1 MRRSFLAVCSAV
13 VLASYPVLAQEIPK
27 PRSSGPDADP
37 RPARSYPRVPPRAAM
52 DATQVRR
59 AMRETINGG
68 LVGIISGS
76 MDATD
81 LGKATDL
88 AIGLGTEGGRLRPLL
103 IIGRGALLNVTDI
116 VFARGVDI
124 GIVQSD
130 VLAALKRDPPF
141 PGIENYLQYISKL
154 YDEEVHILAGKEINS
169 IEDLASKKVNFG
181 MPDSGTHMTADV
193 IFERL
198 GISVETTSFPQPVAL
213 EKLRRG
219 EISALVCVVSK
230 PDRWFKNIKSEENLH
245 FLSIPANKLLERY
258 KPASLQTD
266 DYPDLI
272 DPDQPVPTV
281 AVGNVLAVYNWPAGT
296 ERYRKVARF
305 VRAFFD
311 RLHDLQSPPYHPKW
325 REIDVAVP
333 VPGWTRFA
341 AAQEWIRKVGLDTDG
356 PTRNARV
363 DDSDARRGT
372 AALDPQERNALFAEF
387 VDYQKGRTHATSSA
401 GVFDPR
407 QRDALFAEFVAY
419 RKRQTHA
426 TNSTG
431 VLDPRQRVA
440 LFAASAN

>member
-1 MRRSFLAVCSAV
+1 MRH
-13 VLASYPVLAQEIPK
+13 
-27 PRSSGPDADP
+27 
-37 RPARSYPRVPPRAAM
+37 
-52 DATQVRR
+52 

-68 LVGIISGS
+68 LVGTISGS

-88 AIGLGTEGGRLRPLL
+88 AIGLGTEGSRLRPLL

-116 VFARGVDI
+116 VFARGIDI

-258 KPASLQTD
+258 TPVSLQTD

-305 VRAFFD
+305 VHAFFD

-325 REIDVAVP
+325 REINVAVP

-341 AAQEWIRKVGLDTDG
+341 AAQE
-356 PTRNARV
+356 
-363 DDSDARRGT
+363 
-372 AALDPQERNALFAEF
+372 
-387 VDYQKGRTHATSSA
+387 
-401 GVFDPR
+401 
-407 QRDALFAEFVAY
+407 
-419 RKRQTHA
+419 
-426 TNSTG
+426 
-431 VLDPRQRVA
+431 
-440 LFAASAN
+440 

>member
-1 MRRSFLAVCSAV
+1 
-13 VLASYPVLAQEIPK
+13 
-27 PRSSGPDADP
+27 
-37 RPARSYPRVPPRAAM
+37 
-52 DATQVRR
+52 
-59 AMRETINGG
+59 MRETINGG

-88 AIGLGTEGGRLRPLL
+88 ALGLGTEGGRLRPLL
-103 IIGRGALLNVTDI
+103 IIGRGARLNVTDI

-154 YDEEVHILAGKEINS
+154 YDEEVHVLAGKEINS

-245 FLSIPANKLLERY
+245 FLSIPANRLLERY
-258 KPASLQTD
+258 RPASLQTD

-305 VRAFFD
+305 VHAFFD

-341 AAQEWIRKVGLDTDG
+341 AAQEWIRKAGLDTDG

-363 DDSDARRGT
+363 DDSEARRGM
-372 AALDPQERNALFAEF
+372 AALDPRERNALFTEF
-387 VDYQKGRTHATSSA
+387 VAYQKRRTHPTNSA
-401 GVFDPR
+401 GVLDPR
-407 QRDALFAEFVAY
+407 QRDALFTEFVAY
-419 RKRQTHA
+419 QKRQTHA
-426 TNSTG
+426 SNAAA
-431 VLDPRQRVA
+431 VLDPRQRA
-440 LFAASAN
+440 PLFTASAN

>member
-1 MRRSFLAVCSAV
+1 MRRSIVAICSAV
-13 VLASYPVLAQEIPK
+13 VLASYPVVAQQMPK
-27 PRSSGPDADP
+27 QRSSGPDADP
-37 RPARSYPRVPPRAAM
+37 RPERLYPRVPQRAAM
-52 DATQVRR
+52 DAPRIR
-59 AMRETINGG
+59 HAMRETVNGG

-116 VFARGVDI
+116 VFARGIDI

-154 YDEEVHILAGKEINS
+154 YDEEVHILAGKEISS

-181 MPDSGTHMTADV
+181 MPDSGTHITADV
-193 IFERL
+193 IFGSL

-213 EKLRRG
+213 EQLRRG

-258 KPASLQTD
+258 TPASLQTD

-325 REIDVAVP
+325 REINVAVP

-341 AAQEWIRKVGLDTDG
+341 AAQEWIRKAGLDTNDAA
-356 PTRNARV
+356 RNARV
-363 DDSDARRGT
+363 NDSDAKRGM
-372 AALDPQERNALFAEF
+372 AALGPQERNALFVEF
-387 VDYQKGRTHATSSA
+387 TDYQKRRTHASSSA
-401 GVFDPR
+401 GVLDPR

-419 RKRQTHA
+419 QKRQTHA

-440 LFAASAN
+440 LFAAAAN

>member
-1 MRRSFLAVCSAV
+1 
-13 VLASYPVLAQEIPK
+13 
-27 PRSSGPDADP
+27 
-37 RPARSYPRVPPRAAM
+37 
-52 DATQVRR
+52 
-59 AMRETINGG
+59 MRETINGG

-88 AIGLGTEGGRLRPLL
+88 AIGLGTEGSRLRSLL

-116 VFARGVDI
+116 VFARGVDV

-198 GISVETTSFPQPVAL
+198 RISVETTNFPQPVAL

-230 PDRWFKNIKSEENLH
+230 PDRWFKNIKSDENLH
-245 FLSIPANKLLERY
+245 FLSIPSDKLLEGY
-258 KPASLQTD
+258 APATLQTG

-272 DPDQPVPTV
+272 DPGHPVPTV

-305 VRAFFD
+305 VRGFFD

-325 REIDVAVP
+325 REINVAAP
-333 VPGWTRFA
+333 VPG
-341 AAQEWIRKVGLDTDG
+341 
-356 PTRNARV
+356 
-363 DDSDARRGT
+363 
-372 AALDPQERNALFAEF
+372 
-387 VDYQKGRTHATSSA
+387 
-401 GVFDPR
+401 
-407 QRDALFAEFVAY
+407 
-419 RKRQTHA
+419 
-426 TNSTG
+426 
-431 VLDPRQRVA
+431 
-440 LFAASAN
+440 